1 MFTFCRKLKILKRPL
16 KELNKLHYS
25 HISERVARAES
36 DLDRHQSLL
45 CQGRDNVQLLLQDKK
60 LRLKLMNLKSAEKM
74 FFGQKLNSIFLKDAD
89 IGTRDLLGTLK
100 LTFPIIKSV
109 IHYGPCLNVA
119 SHASL
124 LALVTDDD
132 IKHALFS
139 IGNEKALGLDS
150 YSFFFQES
158 LEHREKRFLCC

>member
-1 MFTFCRKLKILKRPL
+1 MFTLCKKLKILKRPL

-25 HISERVARAES
+25 HISKRVARAKS

-45 CQGRDNVQLLLQDKK
+45 CQDRENVQLLLQDKQ

-74 FFGQKLNSIFLKDAD
+74 FFGQKLISIFLKDAD
-89 IGTRDLLGTLK
+89 KGIQDLLGTLK
-100 LTFPIIKSV
+100 PTFPIIKSV

-124 LALVTDDD
+124 LAPVTDDD
-132 IKHALFS
+132 IKHAIFS
-139 IGNEKALGLDS
+139 IGNEKVLELDS
-150 YSFFFQES
+150 YSFFF
-158 LEHREKRFLCC
+158 KRA

>member
-1 MFTFCRKLKILKRPL
+1 
-16 KELNKLHYS
+16 
-25 HISERVARAES
+25 
-36 DLDRHQSLL
+36 
-45 CQGRDNVQLLLQDKK
+45 
-60 LRLKLMNLKSAEKM
+60 M

-158 LEHREKRFLCC
+158 LEHRERRFLCC